1 MGRSVI
7 YSFNIL
13 ISKEKAIQGY
23 TKSNGNN
30 YSKHNKNLL
39 LFHKTS
45 LYDDLIIY
53 IHYTNF
59 KKAKS
64 IKKGKKLISANIKYL
79 MDLGVKNYR
88 EIFLEY
94 YDLFLLDS
102 SNFMGIF
109 NKYDRDDLVDKLEKN
124 IAIIEYL

>member
-1 MGRSVI
+1 MKFLTKFDFTKEQLDYLDKNASAVMI
-7 YSFNIL
+7 DAIK
-13 ISKEKAIQGY
+13 KEK
-23 TKSNGNN
+23 
-30 YSKHNKNLL
+30 
-39 LFHKTS
+39 
-45 LYDDLIIY
+45 
-53 IHYTNF
+53 
-59 KKAKS
+59 
-64 IKKGKKLISANIKYL
+64 KLVSANIKYL

-109 NKYDRDDLVDKLEKN
+109 NKYDREDLIDKLDKN

>member
-1 MGRSVI
+1 MK
-7 YSFNIL
+7 FL
-13 ISKEKAIQGY
+13 TKFDFTKEQLDY
-23 TKSNGNN
+23 LD
-30 YSKHNKNLL
+30 KNA
-39 LFHKTS
+39 S
-45 LYDDLIIY
+45 LVMIE
-53 IHYTNF
+53 
-59 KKAKS
+59 A

-109 NKYDRDDLVDKLEKN
+109 NKYDREDLIDKLDKN